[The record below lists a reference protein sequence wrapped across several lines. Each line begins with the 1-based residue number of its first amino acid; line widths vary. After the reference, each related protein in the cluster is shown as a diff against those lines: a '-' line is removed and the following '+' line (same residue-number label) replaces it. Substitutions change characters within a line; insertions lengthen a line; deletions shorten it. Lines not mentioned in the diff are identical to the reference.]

1 MSATFAKSRSASL
14 GQTTLS
20 YRLLDALP
28 GLTSWLII
36 TVPIW
41 GSLISPI
48 IAASFAL
55 GYMLYSAYLAIRLA
69 IFALIGLYRVK
80 QNDQIDW
87 HRQYLQQTTQQP
99 ALGPPFLSWDAIFHI
114 IIIPNFKERPEKLQ
128 ATLENL
134 ARQAVAR
141 DKLIVVL
148 AMEARE
154 SGAEDKARRLIA
166 GFQGKFAQIFYT
178 IHPPDLPG
186 EIPGKSSNEGWAAR
200 IAYYH
205 VVEEQGIPLEH
216 LTITS
221 CDADS
226 AFHHNYFSA
235 LTYRFATS
243 PDRYLLFWQSPMLLY
258 GNMWAVPALVRVNNA
273 VGSLMYLAML
283 ADPRR
288 PVFPWSTYSLS
299 LHLAHTVGYWDP
311 EIIPEDW
318 HMFLKCFFAKKGL
331 VKIAP
336 IFLPTLADAPRPTS
350 YIHTLISSYKQFRR
364 HAWGASD
371 ISYAILQAAQHR
383 EIPFLRRFS
392 RVFALTRHHIQWAT
406 TWFVLSLGLAG
417 PIHLSPLFANSL
429 IRYTLEQTSGFIL
442 SLSWVLFLVVI
453 FADWQLRP
461 PLPNRSPWWIC
472 ISLFQW
478 LLLPISGLVLATLPA
493 LDAQT
498 RLMLGRPLVYQ
509 VTEK

>member
-1 MSATFAKSRSASL
+1 MSATFAKSQSASI
-14 GQTTLS
+14 GQSALA

-36 TVPIW
+36 TVPVW
-41 GSLISPI
+41 GSLVSPI

-69 IFALIGLYRVK
+69 TFALIGLYRVK
-80 QNDQIDW
+80 RNDNIDW
-87 HRQYLQQTTQQP
+87 HSQYVQAALQPP
-99 ALGPPFLSWDAIFHI
+99 ALRTVILPWDSIFHI
-114 IIIPNFKERPEKLQ
+114 IIIPNYNERPEKLQ
-128 ATLENL
+128 ATLEHL
-134 ARQAVAR
+134 ARQQVAR

-154 SGAEDKARRLIA
+154 PGAEDKARRLIA
-166 GFQGKFAQIFYT
+166 EFQDKFAQILYT
-178 IHPPDLPG
+178 IHPADLPG

-200 IAYYH
+200 MVYH
-205 VVEEQGIPLEH
+205 RVVEEQGIPLEH
-216 LTITS
+216 LTVTS

-226 AFHHNYFSA
+226 AFHPNYFAA
-235 LTYRFATS
+235 LTHHFAIS

-258 GNMWAVPALVRVNNA
+258 GNVWHVPALVRVNNA
-273 VGSLMYLAML
+273 VGGLMYLAML
-283 ADPRR
+283 SDRRR
-288 PVFPWSTYSLS
+288 PFFPWSTYSLS

-318 HMFLKCFFAKKGL
+318 HMFLKCFFAKQGL
-331 VKIAP
+331 VRIEP
-336 IFLPTLADAPRPTS
+336 IYLPTMADAPRPSS
-350 YIHTLISSYKQFRR
+350 YLHTLISSYKQFRR

-383 EIPFLRRFS
+383 EIPLLRRFS

-429 IRYTLEQTSGFIL
+429 LRYTLEQTSGFIL
-442 SLSWVLFLVVI
+442 SLSWILFLVII

-461 PLPNRSPWWIC
+461 PLPNRSPWWIA